1 MAASPMWKVYNAAKV
16 YQAACKEVEL
26 AAVLVAFLGDG
37 ATIRCDHT
45 LILWTEGKEGLPA
58 GESYDEVVAV
68 VHARLGAHRAAL
80 SAQRSRRAAEL
91 ADRATRA

>member
-1 MAASPMWKVYNAAKV
+1 MWKVYDAEKV
-16 YQAACKEVEL
+16 YQASCKEVEL
-26 AAVLVAFLGDG
+26 AAVIVAFLGDG

-58 GESYDEVVAV
+58 SESYDEVAAV

-80 SAQRSRRAAEL
+80 AAKRSKRAAEL
-91 ADRATRA
+91 EADHRARRAP